1 MLPATATF
9 ALRLLDHPE
18 VSLFRLKTPD
28 LILSQLFKQFH
39 SKLMMPAHRPLIP
52 QVQSLTILRVLQYHL
67 RGYLSIGLMMPLLS
81 QQKFYPAP
89 CHHSISL
96 TFAHQNEIL
105 FHHFNAV
112 QKIRVVELVSLAV
125 PIPIST
131 LILSIHVII
140 SHLHH
145 LDHILTPKHILTS
158 TGNLTPGFLISVV
171 LSRLWDGSVPIDT
184 ILFFLLSSYFS
195 QFSLPVAFV
204 FAFLLDTSIIFSFT
218 FFLSL
223 SLFLWVFCA
232 LTTRTSSKRGGRME
246 QGMMA
251 SPSRDHRR

>member
-52 QVQSLTILRVLQYHL
+52 QVQSLTILRVSQYHRHL
-67 RGYLSIGLMMPLLS
+67 YLSIGPMTPLLS

-89 CHHSISL
+89 CHRVICL
-96 TFAHQNEIL
+96 TFAHQNRIL

-112 QKIRVVELVSLAV
+112 QKIRVVELVSLVV

-131 LILSIHVII
+131 LILSIRVII
-140 SHLHH
+140 SHLKH
-145 LDHILTPKHILTS
+145 LDHILTSKYIHVS
-158 TGNLTPGFLISVV
+158 TGSLILDSPTSAV
-171 LSRLWDGSVPIDT
+171 LSRP
-184 ILFFLLSSYFS
+184 
-195 QFSLPVAFV
+195 
-204 FAFLLDTSIIFSFT
+204 
-218 FFLSL
+218 
-223 SLFLWVFCA
+223 
-232 LTTRTSSKRGGRME
+232 
-246 QGMMA
+246 
-251 SPSRDHRR
+251 

>member
-1 MLPATATF
+1 MPLYRPPPILTLPNPLPPYQPTCASLMLEPRSSSPMIPSF
-9 ALRLLDHPE
+9 LLVLTPR
-18 VSLFRLKTPD
+18 FRPRNHLH
-28 LILSQLFKQFH
+28 L
-39 SKLMMPAHRPLIP
+39 
-52 QVQSLTILRVLQYHL
+52 QVQSLTILRVLQYRRRL
-67 RGYLSIGLMMPLLS
+67 YLSIGPMMPLLS
-81 QQKFYPAP
+81 QQKIYPAP
-89 CHHSISL
+89 CHHVICP
-96 TFAHQNEIL
+96 TFAHQNQIL

-112 QKIRVVELVSLAV
+112 QKIRVVELVSLVV

-171 LSRLWDGSVPIDT
+171 LSRLWDGSVRTVPIDT

-204 FAFLLDTSIIFSFT
+204 FAFLFRYPNHFLFYFLFCLYLSF
-218 FFLSL
+218 FGSF
-223 SLFLWVFCA
+223 V
-232 LTTRTSSKRGGRME
+232 
-246 QGMMA
+246 
-251 SPSRDHRR
+251 